1 MDIVK
6 LSDEELAL
14 LVQQNNYEACEEILN
29 RYKQHVVSWV
39 RAYFLTCGDSED
51 LVQEGMV
58 AVFAAISS
66 FNGKTKFKTYAKT
79 CVKNR
84 IFSVIR
90 TSKRLKNQPLDNY
103 ISLSGWADN
112 DSDKTEIIID
122 TAFGP
127 EEEFIHNETEKELVS
142 VIRRALSDYEYRIL
156 FLYLNGY
163 SYTEIE
169 EKLGKSRKSVD
180 NALQRIRKKILTAI
194 DEMKKSH

>member
-1 MDIVK
+1 MDIVN

-14 LVQQNNYEACEEILN
+14 LVQKNDSEACEELLN

-51 LVQEGMV
+51 LVQESMV
-58 AVFAAISS
+58 AVFSAINS
-66 FNGKTKFKTYAKT
+66 FNGKSKFKTYAKT

-84 IFSVIR
+84 IFSVIKN
-90 TSKRLKNQPLDNY
+90 SKRLKNQPLDNY

-127 EEEFIHNETEKELVS
+127 EEKFINSETEKELIYI
-142 VIRRALSDYEYRIL
+142 IRRNLSDYEYRIL
-156 FLYLNGY
+156 FLYLHGY
-163 SYTEIE
+163 SYSEIE
-169 EKLGKSRKSVD
+169 EKLSKSRKSVD
-180 NALQRIRKKILTAI
+180 NALQRIRKKILNAI
-194 DEMKKSH
+194 ENDKLH

>member
-1 MDIVK
+1 MDIVN

-14 LVQQNNYEACEEILN
+14 LVQKNDSEACEELLN

-51 LVQEGMV
+51 LVQESMV
-58 AVFAAISS
+58 AVFSAINS
-66 FNGKTKFKTYAKT
+66 FNGKSKFKTYAKT

-84 IFSVIR
+84 IFSVIKN
-90 TSKRLKNQPLDNY
+90 SKRLKNQPLDNY

-127 EEEFIHNETEKELVS
+127 EEKFINSETEKELIS
-142 VIRRALSDYEYRIL
+142 IIRRNLSDYEYRIL
-156 FLYLNGY
+156 FLYLHGY
-163 SYTEIE
+163 SYSEIE
-169 EKLGKSRKSVD
+169 EKLSKSRKSVD
-180 NALQRIRKKILTAI
+180 NALQRIRKKILNAI
-194 DEMKKSH
+194 ENDKLH

>member
-1 MDIVK
+1 MNVNNAT
-6 LSDEELAL
+6 DEELISL
-14 LVQQNNYEACEEILN
+14 IQQNNSNACEELLT
-29 RYKQHVVSWV
+29 RYKQYVVSWV

-51 LVQEGMV
+51 LVQEGMF
-58 AVFAAISS
+58 AVFSAIYS
-66 FNGKTKFKTYAKT
+66 FNGKSKFKSYAKT

-84 IFSVIR
+84 IYSVIR
-90 TSKRLKNQPLDNY
+90 SSKRLKNQPLDNY

-127 EEEFIHNETEKELVS
+127 EEEFIHNETEKELIS
-142 VIRRALSDYEYRIL
+142 LIRHSLSDYEYRIL

-163 SYTEIE
+163 SYMEIE
-169 EKLGKSRKSVD
+169 EKLNKNRKSVD

-194 DEMKKSH
+194 SERKNSH

>member
-1 MDIVK
+1 MDIIN

-14 LVQQNNYEACEEILN
+14 LVQKNDTEACEELLN

-58 AVFAAISS
+58 AVFSAINT
-66 FNGKTKFKTYAKT
+66 FNGKSKFKTYANA

-84 IFSVIR
+84 IFSVIKN
-90 TSKRLKNQPLDNY
+90 SKRLKNQPLDNY

-127 EEEFIHNETEKELVS
+127 EERFINSEAEKELIS
-142 VIRRALSDYEYRIL
+142 IIRGNLSDYEYRIL
-156 FLYLNGY
+156 FLYLHGY
-163 SYTEIE
+163 SYSEIE
-169 EKLGKSRKSVD
+169 EKLSKTRKSVD
-180 NALQRIRKKILTAI
+180 NALQRIRKKILNAI
-194 DEMKKSH
+194 ENNKLY